1 MRSVARS
8 LVLTV
13 VAAGLAATGCGAQSS
28 SHAIG
33 GSSSEIIGIGPAPT
47 GGHVQLLPGGETIAL
62 DQLRPGWRYRFIGE
76 LYRQRGRRYFYVVLQ
91 NPGRGQLGTQ
101 GAESLVPQGTSGA
114 FSYGI
119 EEGCAPRKW
128 VILYGLMASS
138 RDTVT
143 ARIAHIQYAFKRIPI
158 PAAVSPGGML
168 VYAALPAIPDLLTV
182 RNANGRTVSSEAL
195 GGKSGG
201 PCQPGSI
208 QIAVAK

>member
-1 MRSVARS
+1 
-8 LVLTV
+8 
-13 VAAGLAATGCGAQSS
+13 
-28 SHAIG
+28 
-33 GSSSEIIGIGPAPT
+33 
-47 GGHVQLLPGGETIAL
+47 
-62 DQLRPGWRYRFIGE
+62 
-76 LYRQRGRRYFYVVLQ
+76 
-91 NPGRGQLGTQ
+91 
-101 GAESLVPQGTSGA
+101 
-114 FSYGI
+114 
-119 EEGCAPRKW
+119 
-128 VILYGLMASS
+128 MASS